1 MLANHMVP
9 VVDRGF
15 HPGWWHF
22 GGLVLMLL
30 FLILVGVAV
39 WALVRSTRQPPLAA
53 AAPPALAG
61 QPARQDPALEEVR
74 LRYARGEI
82 PRDEFVRRSR
92 DLGAAVPDA
101 EPEPPRTE

>member
-61 QPARQDPALEEVR
+61 QPARQDPG
-74 LRYARGEI
+74 ARGGS
-82 PRDEFVRRSR
+82 PALRAWRDPARRIR
-92 DLGAAVPDA
+92 
-101 EPEPPRTE
+101 PPQP